1 MILPGLLA
9 LVGALATLQ
18 AAPDSSPD
26 ASPAPPPEPR
36 TPWVVG
42 EPLPHVH
49 LPDVTTNACVDLA
62 RYRGKKLLLIE
73 FASW

>member
-1 MILPGLLA
+1 MILPGLLV

-18 AAPDSSPD
+18 AAPD